1 MLRVMEDEL
10 RSHLITCAT
19 AYAAAMRLSTTT
31 VGRLAVN
38 DWRFFDRMADGAGFT
53 VAKYDEVMRWFD
65 ANWPPAADW
74 PQGVPR
80 QTAEAAA

>member
-1 MLRVMEDEL
+1 MENEL
-10 RSHLITCAT
+10 RHHLITCA
-19 AYAAAMRLSTTT
+19 AAFIAASGLSPATI
-31 VGRLAVN
+31 GRQAAG